1 LALRRVRITDLRC
14 LIEVEL
20 ALDPTR
26 NYLYG
31 ANGAGKTSVLEAIFL
46 LGRGR
51 SFRTRQ
57 IRRLVRHGRPG
68 LAVYGEVE
76 EGERLRR
83 IGVGFREG
91 RLEKKIDGEPA
102 AGTAALV
109 EILPVHTIDPSVHD
123 LIQGGPSERRRFLDW
138 GVFHV
143 EHGYL
148 DAWRRYRRV
157 LGQRNAVLKK
167 GGRPSELATWTA
179 ALAEAGELVDQQ
191 RASYVGHLQ
200 PELAERGAA
209 ILGRPLTFVYHRGW
223 PADVPFAAALGAGE
237 SRDRVLG
244 NTELGPHRADLEI
257 LQDAEPVHGQASRG
271 QQKLAAASLILAQV
285 NVFGRIRGRSVLLVD
300 DPAAELDGSALERL
314 LTALD
319 TVSAQLILTGLS
331 TSQLAPRPGSAVF
344 HVERGEVRGL

>member
-1 LALRRVRITDLRC
+1 LALRRIRITDFRC
-14 LIEVEL
+14 LTEVAL
-20 ALDPTR
+20 ALHPAR
-26 NYLYG
+26 NYIYG

-68 LAVYGEVE
+68 LAVYGEVQ

-83 IGVGFREG
+83 IGVAFKEG
-91 RLEKKIDGEPA
+91 RLEKRIDGEPA
-102 AGTAALV
+102 AGTVSLV
-109 EILPVHTIDPSVHD
+109 EILPVHTIDPSIHD

-143 EHGYL
+143 EHDYL

-167 GGRPSELATWTA
+167 GGRPSELATWTV
-179 ALAEAGELVDQQ
+179 ALAEAGELIDQH
-191 RASYVGHLQ
+191 RASYVALLK
-200 PELAERGAA
+200 PELAERGQT
-209 ILGRPLTFVYHRGW
+209 LLDRPLTLAYHRGW
-223 PADVPFAAALGAGE
+223 PAEGSLAAALGAGE
-237 SRDRVLG
+237 SRDRVFG

-257 LQDAEPVHGQASRG
+257 LLDAEPVHGQASRG

-285 NVFGRIRGRSVLLVD
+285 SVFGRVRGRSVLLVD
-300 DPAAELDGSALERL
+300 DPAAELDNASLERL
-314 LTALD
+314 LAVLE

-331 TSQLAPRPGSAVF
+331 ASQLAPPKGSTVF
-344 HVERGEVRGL
+344 HVERGEVRAL

>member
-1 LALRRVRITDLRC
+1 M
-14 LIEVEL
+14 
-20 ALDPTR
+20 
-26 NYLYG
+26 
-31 ANGAGKTSVLEAIFL
+31 
-46 LGRGR
+46 
-51 SFRTRQ
+51 
-57 IRRLVRHGRPG
+57 RRLVRHGQRRALPCI
-68 LAVYGEVE
+68 GEVE
-76 EGERLRR
+76 RGERLRR
-83 IGVGFREG
+83 LGVAFREG

-102 AGTAALV
+102 AGTGSSLV
-109 EILPVHTIDPSVHD
+109 EFLPVHAIDPSIHD
-123 LIQGGPSERRRFLDW
+123 LMQGGPSERRRFLDW

-143 EHGYL
+143 EHSYL

-157 LGQRNAVLKK
+157 LGSTECRAQERAADRLSL
-167 GGRPSELATWTA
+167 RPWTA

-191 RASYVGHLQ
+191 RAGYIAHLQ

-209 ILGRPLTFVYHRGW
+209 ILGRPLAIVYHRGW
-223 PADVPFAAALGAGE
+223 PADSPFAAALRAGE

-257 LQDAEPVHGQASRG
+257 LQDAEAVHGQASRG

-285 NVFGRIRGRSVLLVD
+285 SVFGRIRGRSVLLVD

-319 TVSAQLILTGLS
+319 TVRAQLILTGLS

>member
-1 LALRRVRITDLRC
+1 MALRRVRITDLRC
-14 LIEVEL
+14 LTEVEL

-57 IRRLVRHGRPG
+57 IRKLVRHGQPG

-83 IGVGFREG
+83 IGVAFREG

-191 RASYVGHLQ
+191 RAGYIAHLQ

-209 ILGRPLTFVYHRGW
+209 ILGRPLAIVYHRGW
-223 PADVPFAAALGAGE
+223 PADSPFAAALRAGE

-257 LQDAEPVHGQASRG
+257 LQDAEAVHGQASRG

-285 NVFGRIRGRSVLLVD
+285 SVFGRIRGRSVLLVD

-319 TVSAQLILTGLS
+319 TVRAQLILTGLS